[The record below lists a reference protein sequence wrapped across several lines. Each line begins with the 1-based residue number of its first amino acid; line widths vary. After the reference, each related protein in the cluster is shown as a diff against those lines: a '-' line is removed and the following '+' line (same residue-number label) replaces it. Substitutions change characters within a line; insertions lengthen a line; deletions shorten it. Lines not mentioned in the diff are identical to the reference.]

1 MQPTHRK
8 GQWLPSLS
16 DNLQRLFSG
25 NNPLLSPVSLLDHA
39 EKRIGEE
46 WVSDYI
52 SVNEA
57 PSERLFECSS
67 PFPLLGD
74 IPVHYCEMEVAV
86 GEVIRL
92 GNCVMTILDVDD
104 EEITVKLDMD
114 DDELPIIGRLTLSR
128 PR

>member
-1 MQPTHRK
+1 
-8 GQWLPSLS
+8 
-16 DNLQRLFSG
+16 
-25 NNPLLSPVSLLDHA
+25 
-39 EKRIGEE
+39 
-46 WVSDYI
+46 
-52 SVNEA
+52 
-57 PSERLFECSS
+57 
-67 PFPLLGD
+67 
-74 IPVHYCEMEVAV
+74 MEVAV